1 MCDEHVLKEAIA
13 CAYKYWP
20 RVGESPDKAREIK
33 KARERKVRQGTL
45 EWHDSLYAALSKHFP
60 EYAFQDYTDEDGDAC
75 CVGYRMLLHAGQ
87 PWLDGD
93 AELADALGGGWHE
106 LYIYCSVLGP
116 FAYLECEKA
125 DFCRIPEGDRWEFSL
140 QDITSFPEAMEVA
153 NFLHDF
159 GFACLSTQLVR
170 HSVPDLEVEFAKD
183 GEVNIF
189 SCLFEGIFT
198 ETIGRSDGVYV
209 RPVVFD

>member
-1 MCDEHVLKEAIA
+1 MSDKDILEEAIA

-75 CVGYRMLLHAGQ
+75 CVGYRMLLHAHQ
-87 PWLDGD
+87 SWLDGD
-93 AELADALGGGWHE
+93 AELMNALGGVRHR
-106 LYIYCSVLGP
+106 LYIYCSVVGP
-116 FAYLECEKA
+116 FAYIECEKA

-140 QDITSFPEAMEVA
+140 IDVSSSPIAMEVA
-153 NFLHDF
+153 SFLHQL
-159 GFACLSTQLVR
+159 GFFRLTTQDVR
-170 HSVPDLEVEFAKD
+170 HPVPDLDVEFAEA
-183 GEVNIF
+183 GRANIF

-198 ETIGRSDGVYV
+198 ETIGRSGGVYV
-209 RPVVFD
+209 RPVLG